1 MNSKVLADIDI
12 AAVLRALGASAGGVI
27 QLLGGG
33 DDAVDKI
40 LAGGAFAGGNGGCS
54 AFKRGGVLGGKHL
67 VKGERIGKRTGGAQ
81 QKQSNG
87 TPRAMIVFGIVIAV
101 IVIYMLIPRIVNIIT
116 MAGKQ
121 TNPEVEQSEL
131 ENEVFNPYTPITI
144 VPNDYQE

>member
-1 MNSKVLADIDI
+1 MGLFSPVKKHANKFRYIPRYYDPEKERREARRRE
-12 AAVLRALGASAGGVI
+12 LRGESS
-27 QLLGGG
+27 G
-33 DDAVDKI
+33 DDTPYTP
-40 LAGGAFAGGNGGCS
+40 
-54 AFKRGGVLGGKHL
+54 GKYIRT
-67 VKGERIGKRTGGAQ
+67 VREARAERKAQ

-121 TNPEVEQSEL
+121 TNPKVEQSEL

>member
-1 MNSKVLADIDI
+1 MGLFSPPKKRPNQFNYIPRYYDPEKERREARRRE
-12 AAVLRALGASAGGVI
+12 LRGESSS
-27 QLLGGG
+27 
-33 DDAVDKI
+33 DDTPYTP
-40 LAGGAFAGGNGGCS
+40 
-54 AFKRGGVLGGKHL
+54 GKYIRT
-67 VKGERIGKRTGGAQ
+67 VREARAERKAQ

-87 TPRAMIVFGIVIAV
+87 TPRALIVFGIVIAV